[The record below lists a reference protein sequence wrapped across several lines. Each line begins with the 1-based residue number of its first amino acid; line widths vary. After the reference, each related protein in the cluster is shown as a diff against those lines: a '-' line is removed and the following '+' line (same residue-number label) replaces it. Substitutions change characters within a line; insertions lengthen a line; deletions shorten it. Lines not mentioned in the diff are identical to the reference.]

1 MTVLKLPPILC
12 HKEHDKASVF
22 VPENLL
28 REARRQ
34 RSIPIGKVPEI
45 CVLDPD
51 GDIVRNL
58 LTQNKCSLNP
68 HWACY
73 HSKLYNFELD
83 GIIFG
88 IVGCAVGSSFAVLVA
103 EELFSSGCQLLIN
116 ITSAGQILPVAAL
129 PCFIVIEKALRDEG
143 TSYHYLPASEYCEM
157 DGLCLN
163 MIKDAFCQ
171 SSLPVFFGVTWT
183 TDAPFRETA
192 AAIESCR
199 KKGICA
205 VEMEAAALYA
215 FSKAKKKDL
224 ICFAH
229 VTNEMGKESGDFE
242 KGVADGSK
250 DALAIISVTATK
262 WLSTRAAKLEKG
274 G

>member
-1 MTVLKLPPILC
+1 MTVRSLPPILC
-12 HKEHDKASVF
+12 HKEHDEASVF
-22 VPENLL
+22 SPENLL

-34 RSIPIGKVPEI
+34 RDIPSGKVPEI

-58 LTQNKCSLNP
+58 IEQNKCFLNP

-73 HSKLYNFELD
+73 HSKLYDFEMD
-83 GIIFG
+83 GMTFG

-103 EELFSSGCQLLIN
+103 EELFASGCQFLISV
-116 ITSAGQILPVAAL
+116 TSAGQIRPLDKLPYFV
-129 PCFIVIEKALRDEG
+129 VIEKASRDEG
-143 TSYHYLPASEYCEM
+143 TSYHYLPASEYSEM
-157 DGLCLN
+157 GGLCLN
-163 MIKDAFCQ
+163 MIKDAFRQ
-171 SSLPVFFGVTWT
+171 SPVSVCFGVTWT

-192 AAIESCR
+192 KAIESYR

-215 FSKAKKKDL
+215 FSKAKKKNV

-229 VTNEMGKESGDFE
+229 VTNEMGKGSGDFE
-242 KGVADGSK
+242 KGAAGGSK
-250 DALAIISVTATK
+250 DALAVISITAQK
-262 WLSTRAAKLEKG
+262 WLSTRDMKPEK
-274 G
+274 